1 MDENEL
7 KEEDIWDI
15 MYQLIKAVDFLHDRL
30 ILHRDLKPSNLLL
43 NVKPNG
49 KLQLKL
55 ADFGLSRRINLVEQ

>member
-1 MDENEL
+1 
-7 KEEDIWDI
+7 